1 MATQRQKDRK
11 TRTLA
16 RLEATLIAGKKPV
29 RVENKKRKK
38 GYSTSVTQT
47 IPHNDVDKKRING
60 VINNLK
66 KKLGMATATT

>member
-16 RLEATLIAGKKPV
+16 RLEATLITGKKPV

-38 GYSTSVTQT
+38 GYSTSLNLTAHT
-47 IPHNDVDKKRING
+47 DVDKKRITG
-60 VINNLK
+60 EINNLK
-66 KKLGMATATT
+66 KKLGMGVS